1 MCSGACL
8 GVSSV
13 TAASENVRQGK
24 VWSEQTR
31 AGRSNQKHS
40 DAQFVAH
47 ETAERLSAPR
57 D

>member
-1 MCSGACL
+1 MSP
-8 GVSSV
+8 V

-24 VWSEQTR
+24 VWSEQAV

-47 ETAERLSAPR
+47 EIAGRLSAQR